1 MKGAAGKGCQ
11 GVRRPD
17 DLAPL
22 TSWLRSGRP
31 GSLGSDSKASPAFL
45 PQIWRKMMLILPHR
59 ERVKQAGSEGFTEMP
74 LCEEVRASE
83 PLLLLNAPSTE
94 YGWKKLFLHASYKN
108 QPILLLT
115 LVPLVL
121 VLAVSGCFSLG
132 TWPLDND
139 VTGVFRST
147 QECWKYTERR
157 PPQYMVT
164 GVFAN
169 SPPSLQAGTST
180 APCDTPLTVDICC
193 LNAQVLRDS
202 TDEGETV

>member
-1 MKGAAGKGCQ
+1 
-11 GVRRPD
+11 
-17 DLAPL
+17 
-22 TSWLRSGRP
+22 
-31 GSLGSDSKASPAFL
+31 
-45 PQIWRKMMLILPHR
+45 
-59 ERVKQAGSEGFTEMP
+59 MP

-83 PLLLLNAPSTE
+83 PLLLFGMLLPLSMAGKAIS
-94 YGWKKLFLHASYKN
+94 HASYKN

-157 PPQYMVT
+157 PPPIYGDWCVCQQPA
-164 GVFAN
+164 FIRKLAR
-169 SPPSLQAGTST
+169 PPRSM
-180 APCDTPLTVDICC
+180 
-193 LNAQVLRDS
+193 
-202 TDEGETV
+202 